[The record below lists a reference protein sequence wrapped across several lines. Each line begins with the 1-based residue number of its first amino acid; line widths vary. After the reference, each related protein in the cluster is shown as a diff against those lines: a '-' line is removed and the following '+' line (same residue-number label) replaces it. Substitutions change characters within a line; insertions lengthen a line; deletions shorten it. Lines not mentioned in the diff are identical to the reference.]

1 MTGSGPRTRCLWQ
14 QFTVSQLVHWRLE
27 LHHALQRPQAV
38 HYITMHCSQN
48 HLRGPGNKAPG
59 VPPSRI
65 DLAREEVDEGEGS
78 NRPEPPVE
86 RRQDDELHPADR
98 PGVEVVSA
106 GALNL
111 QCNYAMQRKIN
122 QCSSTLINQEF
133 MSIIGI
139 KRVTIVACTH
149 GKY

>member
-48 HLRGPGNKAPG
+48 HLRGPGNEAPG

-106 GALNL
+106 GALHL
-111 QCNYAMQRKIN
+111 QCNA
-122 QCSSTLINQEF
+122 QCSSIL
-133 MSIIGI
+133 I
-139 KRVTIVACTH
+139 KRS
-149 GKY
+149 